1 MNRRLLFALVVVVT
15 SLVIGGI
22 AIGAGSSSSTK
33 AADAHR
39 GNSSLPDGF
48 EPAVLRAQNGLNRY
62 FVVIDGPSVASRSKA
77 GALSGRQQENAA
89 AAARQSQTAAIAAT
103 RSLGGDVIFR
113 YDTLIDGF
121 SATLSPD
128 AASQIAQRS
137 DVSSVQPVSIVQKDN
152 ETSVPFIGATKVW
165 HDFGA
170 RGQGMVVADVDTG
183 IDYTHANF
191 GGPGTVAAYNAND
204 PNFIEPGTFPTKKVI
219 GGYDFVGSNY
229 GVARRRHDE
238 RHSAARC
245 RSARRRDDDHGSHTS
260 GTCCGIGVPGRDRP
274 GRRPEVEAA
283 RDQGLGRGRLDRRRA
298 RRRLRARHGPEQRR
312 RPDDAADVL
321 TFSGGVDYGTAN
333 SVEARAAQRVVD
345 LGTVFVAAAGNAGN
359 QAVAAPRT
367 SPARRPTLPA

>member
-1 MNRRLLFALVVVVT
+1 MSRRLLFALVVVVT

-62 FVVIDGPSVASRSKA
+62 FVVVDGPSVASRTSAA
-77 GALSGRQQENAA
+77 GSLSGKPAGERRDRGPAEPE
-89 AAARQSQTAAIAAT
+89 AAIAAT
-103 RSLGGDVIFR
+103 RSLGGDVVFR

-128 AASQIAQRS
+128 AASQMAQRS
-137 DVSSVQPVSIVQKDN
+137 DVSSVQPVSIVQKEN

-229 GVARRRHDE
+229 DVLDDDTTNDIPRPDADPLDGA
-238 RHSAARC
+238 
-245 RSARRRDDDHGSHTS
+245 DDDHGSHTS
-260 GTCCGIGVPGRDRP
+260 GTIAGIGVPG
-274 GRRPEVEAA
+274 EI
-283 RDQGLGRGRLDRRRA
+283 GRGVAPQAKLLAMKVWDE
-298 RRRLRARHGPEQRR
+298 GNST
-312 RPDDAADVL
+312 DDVL
-321 TFSGGVDYGTAN
+321 VAATSAPWTRTTTATWTTRPTC
-333 SVEARAAQRVVD
+333 SRSRAASTT
-345 LGTVFVAAAGNAGN
+345 G
-359 QAVAAPRT
+359 P
-367 SPARRPTLPA
+367 